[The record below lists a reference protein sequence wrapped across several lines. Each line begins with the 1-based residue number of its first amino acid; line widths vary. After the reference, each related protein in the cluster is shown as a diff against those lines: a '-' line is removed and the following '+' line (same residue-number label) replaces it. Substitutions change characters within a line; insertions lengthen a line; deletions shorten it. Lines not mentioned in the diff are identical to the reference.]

1 MNSEVISIRIKKE
14 VKEALKKTGID
25 ISETVKEY
33 LDKFAREIESRE
45 AMERLET
52 IVHKRVKP
60 SKTGFALKSVRE
72 DRNESH

>member
-1 MNSEVISIRIKKE
+1 MNSEVVSIRVKKE
-14 VKEALKKTGID
+14 VKEALKKAGID

-33 LDKFAREIESRE
+33 LDKFAKEVESRE

-52 IVHKRVKP
+52 IAQKRIKP
-60 SKTGFALKSVRE
+60 SKAGFALKSVRE